1 MDLRLFLSTF
11 ALIFLAELGDKTQ
24 LAAFAASAS
33 ARSPWTVFAGAA
45 TALVLSSLIAVLV
58 GSTIHRFIPASY
70 LKIGAGILFIGFGGL
85 LLWNALKP
93 QHEKAAVV
101 APAKPTVL
109 ARFILT
115 LAADFE
121 KSTSADYAA
130 MARATAEPTLKN
142 LFLSLADEEKDH
154 LARVRRLD
162 DIHGTVSI
170 STRFEPLDAM
180 TPDATAIDKDRA
192 SVLKAAAGHELAT
205 GMFYERLAEAVPIA
219 GARSA
224 LRELA
229 KEERSHAERLE
240 QFLGN
245 A

>member
-33 ARSPWTVFAGAA
+33 ARNPWMVFAGASS
-45 TALVLSSLIAVLV
+45 ALVLSSLIAVLV

-70 LKIGAGILFIGFGGL
+70 LKIGAGILFVVFGAL
-85 LLWNALKP
+85 LLLNAFKP

-109 ARFILT
+109 ARFILN

-121 KSTSADYAA
+121 KSTSADYVA
-130 MARATAEPTLKN
+130 MAKATTEPALQT
-142 LFLSLADEEKDH
+142 LFLTLADEERGH
-154 LARVRRLD
+154 LARIRHLD
-162 DIHGTVSI
+162 DAHGPIDILTGVK
-170 STRFEPLDAM
+170 PLEAM
-180 TPDATAIDKDRA
+180 SPDITAIDKDRTSA
-192 SVLKAAAGHELAT
+192 LKVAVGHELAT
-205 GMFYERLAEAVPIA
+205 SQFYEHLAEAVPIA
-219 GARSA
+219 AARSA
-224 LRELA
+224 LLQLA
-229 KEERSHAERLE
+229 AEERSHAGQLE
-240 QFLGN
+240 QFLRS